1 MTAKQ
6 EWFSLF
12 FLFSRY
18 MVLPSNKKADAVP
31 TSNKKADAALPSNKK
46 VDAVLPS
53 NKKADAVLVSNCLL
67 KEGQI
72 WSAIAEQTDNEAF
85 CMTRNIFVVGL
96 VFLYELKY
104 LQVSG

>member
-1 MTAKQ
+1 
-6 EWFSLF
+6 
-12 FLFSRY
+12 
-18 MVLPSNKKADAVP
+18 MVLPSNKKADAVLP
-31 TSNKKADAALPSNKK
+31 SNKKADAVLPSNKK
-46 VDAVLPS
+46 ADAVLPSNKKADAVLPS

-85 CMTRNIFVVGL
+85 CRTRNIFVVGFGF
-96 VFLYELKY
+96 FLWIKY

>member
-1 MTAKQ
+1 
-6 EWFSLF
+6 
-12 FLFSRY
+12 
-18 MVLPSNKKADAVP
+18 
-31 TSNKKADAALPSNKK
+31 
-46 VDAVLPS
+46 
-53 NKKADAVLVSNCLL
+53 L

-85 CMTRNIFVVGL
+85 CRTRNIFVIGL